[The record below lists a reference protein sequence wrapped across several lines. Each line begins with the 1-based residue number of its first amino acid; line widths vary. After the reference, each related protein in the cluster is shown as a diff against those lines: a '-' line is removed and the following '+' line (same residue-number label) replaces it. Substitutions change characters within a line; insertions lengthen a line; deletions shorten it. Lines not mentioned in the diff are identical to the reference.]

1 LDAVNDRTIVRITTR
16 QAEETTVMPHYQTR
30 QLPVEGG
37 SLHVGCWGLRGPVVV
52 ASHGLTATHVCWQ
65 ALADQ
70 LGDEV
75 RLLAPDHRGRG
86 GSNAIRGPWGM
97 PAHAADLVALL
108 DAFGLPRADLL
119 VGHSMGAFVAVVA
132 AARYPQRFLRLL
144 LIDGGLPSID
154 KLPSG
159 MSTEQLVAAVVGPS
173 LARLDM
179 RFGSVEAYRDF
190 WRQHPAFADAWSPYI
205 ERYADYDLV
214 GTAPE
219 LRSGVSKDA
228 ILRDVETQLMSDLV
242 PQALQ
247 RLSQPVRFLKAPR
260 GILNGEPLY
269 SDAAIAQAAQTIR
282 NLSHATI
289 PDVNHF
295 TISISATGAR
305 ALAAEVRALL

>member
-1 LDAVNDRTIVRITTR
+1 
-16 QAEETTVMPHYQTR
+16 MPHYQTR
-30 QLPVEGG
+30 RLPVEGG
-37 SLHVGCWGLRGPVVV
+37 TLHVGCWGTSGPVVV

-70 LGDEV
+70 LGDNV

-86 GSNAIRGPWGM
+86 GSNAIDGPWGM
-97 PAHAADLVALL
+97 PAHAADLVAML
-108 DAFGLPRADLL
+108 DAFALPRADLL
-119 VGHSMGAFVAVVA
+119 VGHSMGAFVGVVA
-132 AARYPQRFLRLL
+132 GAEYPARFARLL

-159 MSTEQLVAAVVGPS
+159 VTTEQLVAAVVGPS

-179 RFGSVEAYRDF
+179 RFASVESYHDF
-190 WRQHPAFADAWSPYI
+190 WRQHPAFADAWSPYV

-242 PQALQ
+242 PKALQ
-247 RLSQPVRFLKAPR
+247 RLTQPVRFLKAPR
-260 GILNGEPLY
+260 GILNGDPLY
-269 SDAAIAQAAQTIR
+269 TDAVIAQAAQHVR
-282 NLSHATI
+282 NFSHATI
-289 PDVNHF
+289 ADVNHF
-295 TISISATGAR
+295 TIVISETGAR
-305 ALAAEVRALL
+305 TLAAEISAML